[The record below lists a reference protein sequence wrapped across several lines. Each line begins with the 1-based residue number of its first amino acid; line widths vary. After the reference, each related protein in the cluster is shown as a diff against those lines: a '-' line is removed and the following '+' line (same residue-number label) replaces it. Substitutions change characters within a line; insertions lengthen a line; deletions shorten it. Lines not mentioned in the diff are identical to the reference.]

1 MSGKTSR
8 YLKLEIAHVL
18 LTDIVGYSKLLHNEQ
33 SEVLR
38 ELNEIVRN
46 SEQFRAADAA
56 GALLRLPTG
65 DGIALIFRNSPE
77 APAQCALEIAEALK
91 SKPRFQVRMGIH
103 SGPVN
108 EVSDVNERANIAG
121 AGINIA
127 QRVMDCGD
135 AGHILLSKHVAED
148 LENHERWRP
157 HLHELGEVTVKHGVS
172 VRVVNLYNDSL
183 GNPRVPAKIQREREA
198 TVMLARRGQ
207 AKRRNVLVFG
217 SLIALVAIG
226 LGFFLLRDRLLRRPM
241 ETQTMDAK
249 GIAVLPFENFSDD
262 KENAFFADGIQDDI
276 LTSLARIKDLRVI
289 SRTSVMG
296 YRGAAVHN
304 LREIGQALGIA
315 NILEGSVRREGN
327 RVVVT
332 VQLIDA
338 LTDRHQWAN
347 RYDRTLADSL
357 GLQGELAAEIAEAL
371 RVTLS
376 PDEKARVETKPTENS
391 EAYVFYLRANQI
403 ARNPDTLLE
412 DLNKAEQFY
421 GQAIAL
427 DPDFAL
433 AHARLASTRAQI
445 YHYYEPLDSWK
456 SKALA
461 EAALAL
467 RLQPNLAEAHLAL
480 GQCAYWLDEDYER
493 ALAEFGAA
501 ATLSPSNAEIGRL
514 IASIKR
520 RQGKWQ
526 ESLQEYERV
535 QKTDPQNPNT
545 VRELVFTNTAQRRW
559 LEAAHW
565 AMQMRTM
572 APASLVAKIQSGYVD
587 FWWKGDTG
595 PLKSMLSQVPA
606 GTDPDGSVTSC
617 RWDVAMIDR
626 DFGEARNVLQKSDL
640 NEISYTPSGATPKSF
655 LQGLI
660 ELAEGRQAD
669 AQKLFELARPS
680 FEKAA
685 EEAPLSADRHANL
698 GWFYAFA
705 GRKDDAIR
713 EGRRAVELK
722 PESKD
727 AVDGAIM
734 NCYLALI
741 YARVGEKELAIP
753 LIERLLKT
761 PGAVDS
767 VDYSITVNDLK
778 HRWEW
783 DPIRNDPRFQKL
795 VSGKNPGN

>member
-1 MSGKTSR
+1 MSGGTSR
-8 YLKLEIAHVL
+8 DLRLEIAHVL
-18 LTDIVGYSKLLHNEQ
+18 FIDIVGYSKLLHNEQ

-46 SEQFRAADAA
+46 TEQFRTADAA

-65 DGIALIFRNSPE
+65 DGVALIFRNGPE

-91 SKPRFQVRMGIH
+91 NRPRFQLRMGIH

-108 EVSDVNERANIAG
+108 EVTDVNERANIAG

-148 LENHERWRP
+148 LEHHERWRP
-157 HLHELGEVTVKHGVS
+157 HLHELGEVMVKHGVGI
-172 VRVVNLYNDSL
+172 RLVNLAADGL
-183 GNPRVPAKIQREREA
+183 GNLEVPGKIQRERA
-198 TVMLARRGQ
+198 ARAILARRAR
-207 AKRRNVLVFG
+207 AKLRNGIVLG
-217 SLIALVAIG
+217 SLVALAIVG
-226 LGFFLLRDRLLRRPM
+226 LAFFLLRDRLVRRPM
-241 ETQTMDAK
+241 ETQMDAK

-338 LTDRHQWAN
+338 LTDRHLWAN

-371 RVTLS
+371 RVTFS

-412 DLNKAEQFY
+412 DLKTAEQFY
-421 GQAIAL
+421 VQAITL
-427 DPDFAL
+427 DSDFAL

-456 SKALA
+456 SKAFA
-461 EAALAL
+461 EAELAL
-467 RLQPNLAEAHLAL
+467 RLQPKLAEAHLAL
-480 GQCAYWLDEDYER
+480 GQCDYWLDQDYER
-493 ALAEFGAA
+493 ALAEFAEAA
-501 ATLSPSNAEIGRL
+501 ALSPSDAETGRL
-514 IASIKR
+514 VASIKR

-526 ESLQEYERV
+526 ESLEEYEKV

-559 LEAAHW
+559 SEAARW
-565 AMQMRTM
+565 TTQMRKM
-572 APASLVAKIQSGYVD
+572 APASLVAKIQSGYVE
-587 FWWKGDTG
+587 FCWKGDTG

-606 GTDPDGSVTSC
+606 GTDPDGSVVSC

-626 DFGEARNVLQKSDL
+626 NFGEARRVLQNSDL
-640 NEISYTPSGATPKSF
+640 NEVSYTGAGATPKSF

-660 ELAEGRQAD
+660 EVAEGKQAE

-680 FEKAA
+680 FEKAV

-713 EGRRAVELK
+713 EGKRAVELK

-778 HRWEW
+778 YRWEW
-783 DPIRNDPRFQKL
+783 DGLRNDPRFQKL
-795 VSGKNPGN
+795 INGQR

>member
-1 MSGKTSR
+1 MSAETGR
-8 YLKLEIAHVL
+8 HRRIEIAHVL
-18 LTDIVGYSKLLHNEQ
+18 VVDIVGYSKLLLNEQ
-33 SEVLR
+33 SEILD
-38 ELNEIVRN
+38 ELNEVVR
-46 SEQFRAADAA
+46 SAEQVRLAQDA

-65 DGIALIFRNSPE
+65 DGVALIFRGSPE
-77 APAQCALEIAEALK
+77 APAQCALEVARILK
-91 SKPRFQVRMGIH
+91 SHPKLQLRMGIH

-108 EVSDVNERANIAG
+108 EVTSADDRANIAG

-127 QRVMDCGD
+127 QRVVDCGD
-135 AGHILLSKHVAED
+135 AGHSLLSKRVAQD
-148 LENHERWRP
+148 LESHEGWRP
-157 HLHELGEVTVKHGVS
+157 YLHDLGEVTVKHGVS
-172 VRVVNLYNDSL
+172 IHIVNLYTADL
-183 GNPRVPAKIQREREA
+183 GEAQVPAKIQRERDAEA
-198 TVMLARRGQ
+198 ILARR
-207 AKRRNVLVFG
+207 ARRKRRNALIFG
-217 SLIALVAIG
+217 SLTALVAIG
-226 LGFFLLRDRLLRRPM
+226 LGFFLLRDRLLRRPI
-241 ETQTMDAK
+241 ETQMDAK

-276 LTSLARIKDLRVI
+276 LTSLAKIKDLRVI

-296 YRGAAVHN
+296 YRGAAVHS
-304 LREIGQALGIA
+304 LREIGKALGIA

-338 LTDRHQWAN
+338 LKDRHLWAN

-412 DLNKAEQFY
+412 DFKKAEQFY
-421 GQAIAL
+421 VQAIAL
-427 DPDFAL
+427 DPNFAL

-445 YHYYEPLDSWK
+445 FHFYEPLDSWQ
-456 SKALA
+456 SKARA
-461 EAALAL
+461 EAELAL

-480 GQCAYWLDEDYER
+480 GQCDYWIDQDYER
-493 ALAEFGAA
+493 ALAEFGTAA
-501 ATLSPSNAEIGRL
+501 VLAPSDGEVGQL
-514 IASIKR
+514 IASIER
-520 RQGKWQ
+520 RQGKWE
-526 ESLQEYERV
+526 ESLETFAKN
-535 QKTDPQNPNT
+535 QKLDPQNPNI
-545 VRELVFTNTAQRRW
+545 VRNLVFTNTALRRW
-559 LEAAHW
+559 PEASRW
-565 AMQMRTM
+565 AAQMRTM
-572 APASLVAKIQSGYVD
+572 APASLVAKIQSGYVE
-587 FWWKGDTG
+587 FCWKGDTG
-595 PLKSMLSQVPA
+595 PLKAILGEVA
-606 GTDPDGSVTSC
+606 AADPGGEITSC

-626 DFGEARNVLQKSDL
+626 DFGAARGVLQNTDL
-640 NEISYTPSGATPKSF
+640 SELSYTNAALTPKSF

-660 ELAEGRQAD
+660 ELAEGKRAQ

-680 FEKAA
+680 FEKAV
-685 EEAPLSADRHANL
+685 EEAPLSAERHANL

-705 GRKDDAIR
+705 GRKDEAIR
-713 EGRRAVELK
+713 EGKRAVELK

-727 AVDGAIM
+727 AFDGAIM

-795 VSGKNPGN
+795 VANAARD

>member
-1 MSGKTSR
+1 MSADTSR
-8 YLKLEIAHVL
+8 DRRLEIAHVL
-18 LTDIVGYSKLLHNEQ
+18 FVDIVGYSQLLHNEQ
-33 SEVLR
+33 SEVLA
-38 ELNEIVRN
+38 ELNDVVRN
-46 SEQFRAADAA
+46 SGQFRTEEKR
-56 GALLRLPTG
+56 GTLLRLPTG
-65 DGIALIFRNSPE
+65 DGLALIFRDSPE
-77 APAQCALEIAEALK
+77 APAQCALDIAEALK
-91 SKPRFQVRMGIH
+91 SRRRVQVRMGIH

-121 AGINIA
+121 AGINLA

-135 AGHILLSKHVAED
+135 AGHILLSKRVAQD
-148 LENHERWRP
+148 LESHERWRRY
-157 HLHELGEVTVKHGVS
+157 LHDLGEVRVKHDVP
-172 VRVVNLYNDSL
+172 VHVVNLYTDDL
-183 GNPRVPAKIQREREA
+183 GNPQVPAKIERERDA
-198 TVMLARRGQ
+198 KAVVARRAR
-207 AKRRNVLVFG
+207 AKRRNRLIFG
-217 SLIALVAIG
+217 FLIVAIVLG
-226 LGFFLLRDRLLRRPM
+226 LFLLRDRLLPRRPD
-241 ETQTMDAK
+241 TRMDAK
-249 GIAVLPFENFSDD
+249 GIAVLPLENFSDD

-296 YRGAAVHN
+296 YRGAAVHS
-304 LREIGQALGIA
+304 LRQIGQALGVA
-315 NILEGSVRREGN
+315 NVLEGSVRREGN

-338 LTDRHQWAN
+338 LTDRHLWAN

-421 GQAIAL
+421 VQAITL
-427 DPDFAL
+427 DPNFAL

-445 YHYYEPLDSWK
+445 YHYYEPLDTWK

-461 EAALAL
+461 EAELAL

-501 ATLSPSNAEIGRL
+501 ATLSPSDAEIGRL

-545 VRELVFTNTAQRRW
+545 VRGLVFTNTAQRRW
-559 LEAAHW
+559 PEAARW
-565 AMQMRTM
+565 ATQMRAM

-587 FWWKGDTG
+587 FCWKGDTS

-606 GTDPDGSVTSC
+606 GNDPDGTVTSC

-626 DFGEARNVLQKSDL
+626 DFAAARDLLQRCDL
-640 NEISYTPSGATPKSF
+640 NEISYTPAGVTQKSF
-655 LQGLI
+655 HQGLI
-660 ELAEGRQAD
+660 EVAEGKQAE

-680 FEKAA
+680 FEKAV
-685 EEAPLSADRHANL
+685 EEAASSADRHANL

-705 GRKDDAIR
+705 GRKEEAIR
-713 EGRRAVELK
+713 EGRQAVELK

-795 VSGKNPGN
+795 VSSQP

>member
-1 MSGKTSR
+1 MSGETSR
-8 YLKLEIAHVL
+8 DLKLEIAHVL
-18 LTDIVGYSKLLHNEQ
+18 LIDIVGYSKLLHNEQ

-46 SEQFRAADAA
+46 TEQLRAADAA

-91 SKPRFQVRMGIH
+91 SGARFQVRMGIH

-183 GNPRVPAKIQREREA
+183 GNPQVPAKIQREREA
-198 TVMLARRGQ
+198 RVILARR
-207 AKRRNVLVFG
+207 ARRKQRNPLILG

-296 YRGAAVHN
+296 YRGAAVHS
-304 LREIGQALGIA
+304 LRDIGQALGIA

-327 RVVVT
+327 RIVVT

-338 LTDRHQWAN
+338 LTDRHLWAN

-421 GQAIAL
+421 VQAITL
-427 DPDFAL
+427 DPNFAL

-461 EAALAL
+461 EAELAL

-501 ATLSPSNAEIGRL
+501 VTLSPSDAEIGRL

-559 LEAAHW
+559 PEAARW

-626 DFGEARNVLQKSDL
+626 DFGSARNVLQKSDL

-741 YARVGEKELAIP
+741 YVRVGEKELAIP

-795 VSGKNPGN
+795 VSGKNLGN